1 MALPTDANID
11 FILCDMVRRNA
22 EGKLD
27 IAGYFPLHEVKL
39 DASVPL
45 PAACNL
51 TFVFVVKDGDGRFH
65 GSFRLLDPLGA
76 ELHRVPV
83 EEFSKEARFPH
94 MIMLQLNR
102 IPVARAG
109 SFTVVLEIDGQ
120 EFRRPVRIF
129 Q

>member
-11 FILCDMVRRNA
+11 FILCDVIRRNA

-27 IAGYFPLHEVKL
+27 IAGYFPIHEVKL
-39 DASVPL
+39 DPSVPL

-51 TFVFVVKDGDGRFH
+51 TFAFVVKDGDGRFRA
-65 GSFRLLDPLGA
+65 SFRLLDPLGA
-76 ELHRVPV
+76 ELHQQPLDD
-83 EEFSKEARFPH
+83 FAKEARVPH
-94 MIMLQLNR
+94 VIMLLLNR

-109 SFTVVLEIDGQ
+109 NFTVVLEIDGQ

>member
-1 MALPTDANID
+1 MSLPTDANID
-11 FILCDMVRRNA
+11 LILCDMVRRTA

-27 IAGYFPLHEVKL
+27 IAGYFPVHEVKL
-39 DASVPL
+39 DGSVPL

-51 TFVFVVKDGDGRFH
+51 TFVFVVKDGDGHFR
-65 GSFRLLDPLGA
+65 GTFRLLNPLGA
-76 ELHRVPV
+76 ELHRQAI
-83 EEFSKEARFPH
+83 EEFSKEARVPH
-94 MIMLQLNR
+94 VIMLLLNR

-120 EFRRPVRIF
+120 EFRRPVRIY